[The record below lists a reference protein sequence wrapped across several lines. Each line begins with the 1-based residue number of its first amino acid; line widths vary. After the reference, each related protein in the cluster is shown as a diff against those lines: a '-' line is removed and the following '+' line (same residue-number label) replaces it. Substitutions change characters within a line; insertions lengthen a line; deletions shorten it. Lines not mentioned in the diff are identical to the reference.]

1 MSVKSNFFKLN
12 KTDFDKYLNDLKT
25 SNNSIHLLED
35 KFFFNQTVEIS
46 NMVISLNKK
55 ILGLDFIIN
64 SFTEFSKKQIIQSF
78 IIDEIEST
86 NKIENIFSTK
96 HDIFKIISEASKSK
110 EKKIISIANAYQYL
124 LEKKGTYI
132 KSIQDIK
139 NLYNIVLKDAIE
151 KSDLPDGIYF
161 RKEPVYITNGIN
173 NIHVGISDEEKI
185 NKLMNEFVNFYN
197 SKNDV
202 LIKMILCHFMFE
214 YIHPFYDGNGRLG
227 RFLFSNGIYFETKS
241 YFSFAISSSLLHEK
255 DKYYKALKIANDKY
269 EFGCLN
275 AYVETILIIL
285 NNQIDLL
292 IKKINTEKAK
302 LNDFKL
308 SFKMTKSEV
317 KISKLISEAS
327 IFSYFGVSNEE
338 ILKETQVSKRTLIYI
353 LNKFKEK
360 NILIDTKIGK
370 FDYHKFI
377 I

>member
-96 HDIFKIISEASKSK
+96 HDIFKIISETSKSK

-227 RFLFSNGIYFETKS
+227 RFLFSNGIFFETKS

-292 IKKINTEKAK
+292 IRKINTEKAK

-338 ILKETQVSKRTLIYI
+338 ILKETQVSKRTLIYT